1 VTAPLDEAT
10 AIALV
15 AENGPRKPGDCI
27 YAALG
32 ATNAFVSE
40 PTTSHE
46 SEREEAEHRDAEDL
60 RQLLLPQIFKATF
73 VQCLGLLAQAPYAK
87 GATATASRCHTSALV
102 IKVRHTGKLLRR
114 VGRDRKPPL
123 TISCSIAPAGLR
135 VHLATNGGRVLR
147 SVVGPRL
154 LVGLH
159 RSRTA
164 TGSATVSAS
173 FSTHYSGSCRG
184 GVSRK
189 APRRGAGQTASKL
202 GLIAG
207 VAQLVERL
215 SCKQG
220 VTGSSPVSGLGE
232 PAC

>member
-1 VTAPLDEAT
+1 LSANQSAVIPSPQLGRTQRTATVTAPLDEAT

-73 VQCLGLLAQAPYAK
+73 VQCLGLLAQAPSAK
-87 GATATASRCHTSALV
+87 GATAAASRCHTSALV

-135 VHLATNGGRVLR
+135 VHLATNGGGCCARWSDRACWSGPPKPDGNRQRDRLGKLQHALERQLPRWGFQERAAAWSR
-147 SVVGPRL
+147 SN
-154 LVGLH
+154 
-159 RSRTA
+159 
-164 TGSATVSAS
+164 
-173 FSTHYSGSCRG
+173 
-184 GVSRK
+184 RK
-189 APRRGAGQTASKL
+189 
-202 GLIAG
+202 
-207 VAQLVERL
+207 
-215 SCKQG
+215 
-220 VTGSSPVSGLGE
+220 
-232 PAC
+232 